1 MSRSK
6 SRSGYLEF
14 GQKKHSSFLLRTIYG
29 SKICRG
35 DALASQ
41 VDKEALVSG
50 VRNSISLSENR
61 IVKAAMMQKQLCN
74 LEDELKNTKQ
84 RLDEAETERNRVNA
98 ELREV
103 KELANA
109 GLSPKKAE
117 KMYSDLKSLED
128 SLSNSKKEIESRDK
142 QISLLSNQLESAKVF
157 EVKLSEKDATLDK
170 FKKRILELE
179 DELEKTKQ
187 SESHMLESL
196 MLQTEQIA
204 HTKMDLEESKLEVIT
219 LNEKLNDL
227 QKVSK
232 IALDRTSNLNL
243 NSSLETKTLTYEI
256 AKLKEEI
263 KQLNREL
270 QFQKHTSEESISGWT
285 AKEMGFIS
293 CINKAYEEN
302 ASLSRENNK
311 LHEALVVA
319 ENTTR
324 ITREESFKL
333 RDLLKQALNESS
345 AAKEASN
352 KAHAKTSE
360 LKELKDLLAEKEESI
375 RALTKEND
383 RLRIT
388 EVAAHEN
395 MKECKRILT
404 AKAEANKH
412 HEDKEHTDVFNSPVG
427 SLYEEHL
434 DGRTTP
440 QQMFSFDF
448 GDMKVFNKE
457 DDTMFDVEDDPEKE
471 EALKGSIFDTSASPK
486 SEPRTPKTKAH
497 HRRNATGGLGQFEEM
512 DNSVNGSSGHHTEG
526 GDDKWFYMYGLY
538 NRKKLFKKI
547 GELVVGKTNSKN
559 EGLIDQGKEH
569 GKEQSKEQ
577 LHWHTRTHQDFLE
590 APSPSH
596 AFSTNPLLL
605 WKAYAD

>member
-14 GQKKHSSFLLRTIYG
+14 GHKKHSSFLLRTISG

-35 DALASQ
+35 DAFASQ

-50 VRNSISLSENR
+50 VRNSVGLSENR
-61 IVKAAMMQKQLCN
+61 IVKAAMMQKQLSN

-84 RLDEAETERNRVNA
+84 RLDEAENERNRVIA
-98 ELREV
+98 ELQEV
-103 KELANA
+103 KETANA

-142 QISLLSNQLESAKVF
+142 QISLLSNRIKSAKVF
-157 EVKLSEKDATLDK
+157 EVKLSEKDVTLDK
-170 FKKRILELE
+170 LKKRILELE
-179 DELEKTKQ
+179 DELEITKQ

-196 MLQTEQIA
+196 TLQTEQIA
-204 HTKMDLEESKLEVIT
+204 QTKMDLEESKLDVIT

-227 QKVSK
+227 QKGSK
-232 IALDRTSNLNL
+232 IALDRKSNLNL

-256 AKLKEEI
+256 ARLKEEI

-270 QFQKHTSEESISGWT
+270 EFQKHTSEESISGWT

-333 RDLLKQALNESS
+333 RELLKQALNESS

-352 KAHAKTSE
+352 KAQAKTS
-360 LKELKDLLAEKEESI
+360 ELKDLLAEKEESI
-375 RALTKEND
+375 RVLTKEND

-404 AKAEANKH
+404 AKAEPNKH

-486 SEPRTPKTKAH
+486 SEPRTPTTKAD
-497 HRRNATGGLGQFEEM
+497 HRRNATGESGQFEEV
-512 DNSVNGSSGHHTEG
+512 DNSVNSSSAHHTEG

-547 GELVVGKTNSKN
+547 GELVVGKTNNKH

-569 GKEQSKEQ
+569 AKEQSKEQ
-577 LHWHTRTHQDFLE
+577 V
-590 APSPSH
+590 
-596 AFSTNPLLL
+596 N
-605 WKAYAD
+605 